1 MKQSQTNK
9 QKEQYLQNQRVL
21 NPHPE
26 RIQDKLFLENE
37 FFDPQDLLQVRYEII
52 RRHQIDKATVT
63 ETSKQFGVSRVT
75 FYQIA
80 EMCDCQGLIGL
91 VPHKPG
97 PKSPHKCTEE
107 IIEFVK
113 QQRSQQPDVI
123 WEDLIHE
130 IYKQFGI
137 FIHHRTIERGLASA
151 KKKNQTAKNAQAIR
165 FSKAEQT

>member
-1 MKQSQTNK
+1 MKQSQTSK
-9 QKEQYLQNQRVL
+9 QKEQYLQNQGVL

-26 RIQDKLFLENE
+26 LVQDKLFLENE
-37 FFDPQDLLQVRYEII
+37 FFDPLDLLQVRYEMI

-63 ETSKQFGVSRVT
+63 ETSKRFGVSRVT

-91 VPHKPG
+91 VPQKPG
-97 PKSPHKCTEE
+97 PKKPHKCTEE
-107 IIEFVK
+107 IIDFVK

-130 IYKQFGI
+130 VYEEFGVSL
-137 FIHHRTIERGLASA
+137 HRRTIERRLASA
-151 KKKNQTAKNAQAIR
+151 KKKSQTEKKTQAFH
-165 FSKAEQT
+165 FSKAGRP